1 MERVPCALP
10 PPNVI
15 LPPLPLVVLVSV
27 LVMDVPYRLM
37 PPMPVVPWPSLDA
50 STMALPKVDRVALF
64 SVVAKPTTM
73 SAPAFRVMV
82 PEVAAVLVP
91 PALTLA
97 LLDGPTR
104 NRLPAPASSL
114 IFPTLAVVPVP
125 VVLIASAVVGVS
137 LMPP

>member
-1 MERVPCALP
+1 
-10 PPNVI
+10 
-15 LPPLPLVVLVSV
+15 
-27 LVMDVPYRLM
+27 
-37 PPMPVVPWPSLDA
+37 
-50 STMALPKVDRVALF
+50 MALPKVDRVALF